1 MPSPKRDESQ
11 TLRALL
17 RMRELLLR
25 GEFRPG
31 ERIRE
36 IPLAAQLN
44 VSRTPLRLVLH
55 RLEQEG
61 LVAARPTGG
70 FVASEFT
77 LADIHDGIEI
87 RGALEG
93 LAAKLAAERVASPAD
108 LDEVHQCLARIDRLI
123 QNWTSGTDSLAK
135 YIALN
140 ARFHALVVDLA
151 GSPMIRRAVDRA
163 AALPF
168 AGPNAFLMGHAQKK
182 EGREIVTMSQ
192 IHHRA
197 IIDAIAH
204 KEPGRAEA
212 MAREHSRLAR
222 TSLALI
228 MRDRQLLSQVPGASL
243 IRFPD
248 LAEPEAS

>member
-1 MPSPKRDESQ
+1 MTRTKRDDSQ
-11 TLRALL
+11 TLRATL

-31 ERIRE
+31 ERIPE
-36 IPLAAQLN
+36 IPLAARLH

-55 RLEQEG
+55 RLEEEG

-70 FVASEFT
+70 FVASEFS
-77 LADIHDGIEI
+77 LKDIHDGIEI
-87 RGALEG
+87 RGVLEG
-93 LAAKLAAERVASPAD
+93 AAAKLAAERVTKPEE
-108 LDEVHQCLARIDRLI
+108 LEEVHQCLAKIDRLL
-123 QNWTSGTDSLAK
+123 QTWTSGTDALAK

-151 GSPMIRRAVDRA
+151 KSPMIRRAVDRA

-192 IHHRA
+192 LHHRA
-197 IIDAIAH
+197 IVDAIAN
-204 KEPGRAEA
+204 KEPARAEA

-222 TSLALI
+222 TSLEMIL
-228 MRDRQLLSQVPGASL
+228 RDRHLLSQVPGASL

-248 LAEPEAS
+248 LAEREA